1 MNSAKLALMGGFG
14 VMIILGIIHAILC
27 YRIIHK
33 KSILRKRCTKST
45 SAEVYET
52 LTKTERLGILVGE
65 IIVGECA
72 KVKFFIDG
80 QEYKLECLSVPL
92 FRRFKVGDKINIVYD
107 DDKQTCFLE
116 KHKAELIELLFYAYI
131 FIVLFFTVLEV
142 LVGMGIILNFPS

>member
-27 YRIIHK
+27 YRITHK

-52 LTKTERLGILVGE
+52 LRKTESLGIFVGKL
-65 IIVGECA
+65 IVGKCA

-80 QEYKLECLSVPL
+80 QEYKSECLSVPL
-92 FRRFKVGDKINIVYD
+92 FRRFKVGDKIDIVFD
-107 DDKQTCFLE
+107 DDKQVCFLS

-131 FIVLFFTVLEV
+131 FVAIFFTAIEL